1 MFTNLDIVWG
11 PNLQVVQDSCP
22 DKSAKVLGCPM
33 AFQLVTTA
41 IPANCKVFL
50 AWFTLFSVGTYSFD
64 PSHMLLLH
72 GGETENYA
80 VT

>member
-33 AFQLVTTA
+33 SAGNDSNSRKLQSVSCMVSF
-41 IPANCKVFL
+41 VFC
-50 AWFTLFSVGTYSFD
+50 WNVFF
-64 PSHMLLLH
+64 
-72 GGETENYA
+72 
-80 VT
+80 